1 MIKYKGFEI
10 PTWAE
15 VKKMY
20 DTKAPTD
27 IMLKSVNYIVPIF
40 GEKKVYH
47 IDTQIRKGDL
57 DQYNTKHMSE
67 RIYESAVSFIDD
79 LINKNKSSEKENKK
93 NDKGN
98 KKSNFRG
105 QI

>member
-1 MIKYKGFEI
+1 M
-10 PTWAE
+10 
-15 VKKMY
+15 
-20 DTKAPTD
+20 
-27 IMLKSVNYIVPIF
+27 
-40 GEKKVYH
+40 YH
-47 IDTQIRKGDL
+47 IETQIRKGDL
-57 DQYNTKHMSE
+57 DQYNTKPMSE